1 MPCLRCQRTLPSE
14 SAFCPHC
21 GQTVGAAVEADE
33 LLGAFIAGRYR
44 ITSVIGEGGMGRV
57 YLADQTMG
65 AATRRVAI
73 KVLLPQFAAD
83 AKAASRFLRECATT
97 GALDDPHTVRVY
109 DCGQLPDG
117 RLYIA
122 MEYVDGRSL
131 AALLE
136 EDGPLAPA
144 RVVELLGQLCESLEE
159 AHGKRIVHRDLKP
172 ENIMIVARPGGGE
185 LVKVLDFGIAKAIDD
200 PGHAAG
206 PVITSAGAI
215 VGSPPYM
222 SPEQFVAE
230 ELDARADVYALG
242 VIGYEMLTGTR
253 PFEAR
258 SVLEWGTKHLTAAP
272 APFDATDA
280 GRAVPEAMRRAV
292 LHALAKNREE
302 RPASARAFYAE
313 LASDDAE
320 NRVVVV
326 PRLAAVGGAA
336 QRAGVA
342 TTVDEARMVPTAQPR
357 RTWLLLAAGASAAT
371 LALVGAFLLGRQ
383 PSSAEHGADD
393 DSHAPPRE
401 ACVRARAAA
410 LGGKCDEA
418 RRALAS
424 GCTGGPGHM
433 EAQHEFE
440 DHCER

>member
-1 MPCLRCQRTLPSE
+1 MPCARCQRTLPSD

-21 GQTVGAAVEADE
+21 GQTVGVAVEADE

-44 ITSVIGEGGMGRV
+44 ITSVIGQGGMGRV

-65 AATRRVAI
+65 DATRRVAI

-136 EDGPLAPA
+136 EEGPLAPA
-144 RVVELLGQLCESLEE
+144 RVVELLGQVCESLEE

-172 ENIMIVARPGGGE
+172 ENIMIVPRPGGGE
-185 LVKVLDFGIAKAIDD
+185 LVKVLDFGIAKAIDE
-200 PGHAAG
+200 PGHAAV

-222 SPEQFVAE
+222 SPEQFVAG

-242 VIGYEMLTGTR
+242 VIGYEMLTG
-253 PFEAR
+253 
-258 SVLEWGTKHLTAAP
+258 
-272 APFDATDA
+272 
-280 GRAVPEAMRRAV
+280 
-292 LHALAKNREE
+292 
-302 RPASARAFYAE
+302 
-313 LASDDAE
+313 
-320 NRVVVV
+320 
-326 PRLAAVGGAA
+326 
-336 QRAGVA
+336 
-342 TTVDEARMVPTAQPR
+342 
-357 RTWLLLAAGASAAT
+357 
-371 LALVGAFLLGRQ
+371 
-383 PSSAEHGADD
+383 
-393 DSHAPPRE
+393 
-401 ACVRARAAA
+401 
-410 LGGKCDEA
+410 
-418 RRALAS
+418 
-424 GCTGGPGHM
+424 GPGHSKRG
-433 EAQHEFE
+433 A
-440 DHCER
+440 C